1 MAKGKIQL
9 GKGAGGRH
17 WFEAP
22 AGRPRRWS
30 ILKTAVVLLLAAG
43 IIFWTI
49 HFAAVVSTPEGWE
62 RYQSIPWVKYVHPNR
77 KKLKEAQALVRA
89 GELREARTIITA
101 ALTSAPR
108 SPVTRELRDLLGEIN
123 TRIFFSNQ
131 PSRRKTEYVVQRG
144 DALSAIARKL
154 KSSADAIMR
163 VNNLD
168 STAIRAGDTLTVP
181 RLEFTI
187 TIDLPRERVIVHDGH
202 GFFTQYPIVSA
213 DLPPQRRPIIQT
225 TVTAKAFFVD
235 GQPAPALTASEKE
248 GTPWIYLL
256 RRDCVLYGVEE
267 ESEVSDAEITVV
279 DKQDDKKGATEAPDE
294 NRPARGI
301 AMLKEDISELEILI
315 RKGTPVTIV
324 LDREK

>member
-1 MAKGKIQL
+1 VRVI
-9 GKGAGGRH
+9 
-17 WFEAP
+17 
-22 AGRPRRWS
+22 
-30 ILKTAVVLLLAAG
+30 
-43 IIFWTI
+43 
-49 HFAAVVSTPEGWE
+49 STPEGWE

-77 KKLKEAQALVRA
+77 KKLKAAQALVRA
-89 GELREARTIITA
+89 GELRPARDIITS
-101 ALTSAPR
+101 ALSSAPR

-123 TRIFFSNQ
+123 TRIFFSSQ

-181 RLEFTI
+181 RLDFTI
-187 TIDLPRERVIVHDGH
+187 TIDLPRERVLVHDGH

-213 DLPPQRRPIIQT
+213 DLPPLRKPVIQT
-225 TVTAKAFFVD
+225 TVAAKAFFLD
-235 GQPAPALTASEKE
+235 GEPAPPGFGQEKQ
-248 GTPWIYLL
+248 GSPWIYLL
-256 RRDCVLYGVEE
+256 GRGCVLYGVDE
-267 ESEVSDAEITVV
+267 ESDAVEAEITVV
-279 DKQDDKKGATEAPDE
+279 EKPEGKAASPEAPAA
-294 NRPARGI
+294 NRPPRGI